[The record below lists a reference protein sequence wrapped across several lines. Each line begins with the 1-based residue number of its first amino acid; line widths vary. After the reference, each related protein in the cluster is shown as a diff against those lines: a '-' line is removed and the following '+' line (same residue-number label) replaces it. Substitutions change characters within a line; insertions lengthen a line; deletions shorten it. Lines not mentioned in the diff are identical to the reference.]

1 MDLINSLTTHSPPFM
16 LIQHTKKT
24 FRDFLFVE
32 NEPLNLA
39 STPHVV
45 KRKKCD
51 HKSLQHFK
59 K

>member
-16 LIQHTKKT
+16 LIRHTKKT

-51 HKSLQHFK
+51 H
-59 K
+59 